1 MSLSKWDK
9 IKYFTKSYYKDVIT
23 GFIVFTVAWVLLL
36 RVFSPPLTLL
46 MIKRVL
52 GAEEKG
58 LVYEWKSTNEISP
71 YIRVCAMASEDQNL
85 PFHYGMDLEA
95 IDKALD
101 VNKRSKK
108 VFGASTITQ
117 QVAKNVFL
125 FPQRSYIR
133 KGLELYFTILIETV
147 WTKQRILEMYLNV
160 AEMGD
165 MVFGVEAAS
174 QVYFRKSAQKLTLSE
189 SASIIAVLPNPIK
202 YSVKKPGAYVSERQQ
217 QIISLY
223 HSLDGNQYLRELYI
237 KTDNS
242 LYDFKK
248 YKR

>member
-1 MSLSKWDK
+1 MSMPNL
-9 IKYFTKSYYKDVIT
+9 IEIRNFAKSYFKDIVV
-23 GFIVFTVAWVLLL
+23 GCIVFSMAWVLLL
-36 RVFSPPLTLL
+36 RVFYPPLTLL
-46 MIKRVL
+46 MLKRIL
-52 GAEEKG
+52 NGDEKS
-58 LVYEWKSTNEISP
+58 LSYQWKSTNEISS
-71 YIRVCAMASEDQNL
+71 YIQVCALASEDQNL
-85 PFHYGMDLEA
+85 PFHYGMDIEA
-95 IDKALD
+95 IGKAMN

-133 KGLELYFTILIETV
+133 KGLELYFTLLVETL
-147 WTKQRILEMYLNV
+147 WTKERILEIYLNI

-165 MVFGVEAAS
+165 MIFGVEAAS
-174 QVYFRKSAQKLTLSE
+174 QAYFRKPAKKLTLNE
-189 SASIIAVLPNPIK
+189 SALIIAVLPNPIK
-202 YSVKKPGAYVSERQQ
+202 YSIKNPGPYVNERLD
-217 QIISLY
+217 QIIALY

-248 YKR
+248 YKK

>member
-1 MSLSKWDK
+1 MSAWNRIKHFVLS
-9 IKYFTKSYYKDVIT
+9 YFKDIIV
-23 GFIVFTVAWVLLL
+23 GFIVFTVAWVLVL
-36 RVFSPPLTLL
+36 RVLYPPLTLL
-46 MIKRVL
+46 MVKRIFNDE
-52 GAEEKG
+52 GKG
-58 LVYEWKSTNEISP
+58 LAYSWRSTNEISP

-101 VNKRSKK
+101 VNRKGKK

-133 KGLELYFTILIETV
+133 KGLELYFTLWIETL
-147 WTKQRILEMYLNV
+147 WTKQRTLEMYLNV

-165 MVFGVEAAS
+165 MIFGVEAAA
-174 QVYFRKSAQKLTLSE
+174 QAYFKKSAQKLTLSE
-189 SASIIAVLPNPIK
+189 SALIISVLPNPIK
-202 YSVKKPGAYVSERQQ
+202 YSVKKPGAYVNERQQ
-217 QIISLY
+217 QIASLY
-223 HSLDGNQYLRELYI
+223 HSLDGTHYLRELYI
-237 KTDNS
+237 KTDKS

-248 YKR
+248 YKK